1 MSAPSKARNKQSV
14 KIRSMQRLTTSIEP
28 TTTQPMVTE
37 AVKLVEGTYQAAT
50 QVKVLSPEIYN
61 IIEADVFHL
70 TESSMR
76 DDAMVSHHS
85 LYRGLSPWHD
95 KRWRLRELGRSSA
108 FSKGYVGTSQ
118 QRRGLTND
126 AEEVGLIDSTRS
138 LGKPS
143 TWGSDQRCRDWLR
156 SRQADTQRLVK

>member
-1 MSAPSKARNKQSV
+1 
-14 KIRSMQRLTTSIEP
+14 
-28 TTTQPMVTE
+28 
-37 AVKLVEGTYQAAT
+37 
-50 QVKVLSPEIYN
+50 
-61 IIEADVFHL
+61 
-70 TESSMR
+70 
-76 DDAMVSHHS
+76 MVSHHL

-95 KRWRLRELGRSSA
+95 KRWRLRELGRSSV
-108 FSKGYVGTSQ
+108 FLKEYVGTSQ

-143 TWGSDQRCRDWLR
+143 TWGSGQRWRDWLG